1 MESIL
6 KSDIFFFVATIA
18 LVLVSLI
25 FLVMLAYAVRIAKN
39 IRDISEIAK
48 KEAQLLSEDLNDFRT
63 KVKNEGSLWAGA
75 KTFWGAFF
83 SGRKGRK

>member
-6 KSDIFFFVATIA
+6 KSEIFFFVATIA

-25 FLVMLAYAVRIAKN
+25 FFVMLAYAVRIVKN
-39 IRDISEIAK
+39 VRDISEIAK
-48 KEAQLLSEDLNDFRT
+48 REAQLLSEDLNNFRT

-75 KTFWGAFF
+75 KTFWGALFKN
-83 SGRKGRK
+83 RKGRK